1 MTDRIKIIQI
11 QKDRKQCIDTNGK
24 IYNISD
30 IEGHQDKF
38 NVYVRRGIGPDKIKG
53 IAWKSREAHQNKLR
67 TYKLDIITEDKSS
80 ANEIIKAIIE
90 YFADEHKVQIQH
102 RFKQALGAGNIAKE
116 IVNRDIQTPC
126 MVVFDTGVVQSKYS
140 EIEEI
145 TSVIKSCNISSSN
158 ATVIGVEPLC
168 IEEMCLQFN
177 RLISEISGLKQ
188 SGVNIIKSLDR
199 YRITGDIHKF
209 RNYDINSLK
218 YSIGGYNPISHKK
231 SLVIKGYNNISQEE
245 QFIADVLAVITNNNP
260 YKFNKRANE
269 CWYKDC
275 EYVEKDN
282 GDKVCALSKEIGIRR
297 PNQPVGRC
305 NKGLASDNKIE
316 QIIHNQ
322 LFQVIYDVINDLTI
336 KDGKHIQNIDT
347 YRQITVK

>member
-1 MTDRIKIIQI
+1 MTDKIKIVQI
-11 QKDRKQCIDTNGK
+11 QRDRKQCMDISGK

-38 NVYVRRGIGPDKIKG
+38 NVCVRRGIGPDKIKG
-53 IAWKSREAHQNKLR
+53 IAWKSRESRQNKLK
-67 TYKLDIITEDKSS
+67 TYRLD
-80 ANEIIKAIIE
+80 IIE
-90 YFADEHKVQIQH
+90 YFADEHKVQIQY
-102 RFKQALGAGNIAKE
+102 RFKQALGAGNVAKE
-116 IVNRDIQTPC
+116 VAMRDMQIPC

-145 TSVIKSCNISSSN
+145 TSAIKSCNVNSHA

-188 SGVNIIKSLDR
+188 SGVNIIKSLDS

-209 RNYDINSLK
+209 RNYDMNSLK

-231 SLVIKGYNNISQEE
+231 SIVIKGYNNISQEE
-245 QFIADVLAVITNNNP
+245 QFIADVLAVITKNNP

-269 CWYKDC
+269 CWYKNC

-305 NKGLASDNKIE
+305 NKGLASDNKIG

-336 KDGKHIQNIDT
+336 KDDKHIQNIDT
-347 YRQITVK
+347 YKQITVK